1 MTDYLM
7 QGPQFAKQY
16 VSDYLKADIP
26 GRMLRYRN
34 GWDLDD
40 ETLPDPLLYLSHEP
54 IALDHWP
61 TLITVAISTNRFDQS
76 GLTYAGDVVYRVTY
90 SMRTYVWTRSDSS
103 EEVTLMRDRL
113 TAVVR
118 SALLDVPSLQ
128 TLNDA
133 NGDYEAYID
142 SSSIT
147 EEFSDLT
154 MLKGDR
160 VLAGAYIGYDLVIN
174 EIVYRQQIAMVDT
187 YEIEMQDMDPSEG

>member
-1 MTDYLM
+1 
-7 QGPQFAKQY
+7 
-16 VSDYLKADIP
+16 
-26 GRMLRYRN
+26 
-34 GWDLDD
+34 
-40 ETLPDPLLYLSHEP
+40 
-54 IALDHWP
+54 
-61 TLITVAISTNRFDQS
+61 
-76 GLTYAGDVVYRVTY
+76 
-90 SMRTYVWTRSDSS
+90 MRTYVWTRSDSS

-113 TAVVR
+113 TTVVR

-187 YEIEMQDMDPSEG
+187 YEIEMQGMDPSEG

>member
-1 MTDYLM
+1 
-7 QGPQFAKQY
+7 
-16 VSDYLKADIP
+16 
-26 GRMLRYRN
+26 
-34 GWDLDD
+34 
-40 ETLPDPLLYLSHEP
+40 
-54 IALDHWP
+54 
-61 TLITVAISTNRFDQS
+61 
-76 GLTYAGDVVYRVTY
+76 
-90 SMRTYVWTRSDSS
+90 
-103 EEVTLMRDRL
+103 MRDRL
-113 TAVVR
+113 TTVVR

-187 YEIEMQDMDPSEG
+187 YEIEMQDMGPSEG

>member
-1 MTDYLM
+1 
-7 QGPQFAKQY
+7 
-16 VSDYLKADIP
+16 
-26 GRMLRYRN
+26 
-34 GWDLDD
+34 
-40 ETLPDPLLYLSHEP
+40 
-54 IALDHWP
+54 
-61 TLITVAISTNRFDQS
+61 LITVSISANRFDQS
-76 GLTYAGDVVYRVTY
+76 GFTYTGDAVYRVTY

-113 TAVVR
+113 TTVVR

-187 YEIEMQDMDPSEG
+187 YEIEMLDMDPSEG